1 MNQSDPRRPA
11 PVKESKQIRTEIW
24 EAAFR
29 LRYGQDDERA
39 EALETLSHL
48 VTVLQHINHQP
59 NQTPE
64 QKADQT

>member
-1 MNQSDPRRPA
+1 MNQSDPRRPE
-11 PVKESKQIRTEIW
+11 PVKDSDQIRDEIR

-48 VTVLQHINHQP
+48 VAVLRNNP
-59 NQTPE
+59 P
-64 QKADQT
+64 ARA